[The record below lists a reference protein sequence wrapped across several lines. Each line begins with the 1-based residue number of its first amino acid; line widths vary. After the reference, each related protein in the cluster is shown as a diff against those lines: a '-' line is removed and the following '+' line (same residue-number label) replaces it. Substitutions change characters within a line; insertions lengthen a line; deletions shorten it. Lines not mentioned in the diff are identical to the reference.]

1 MTVGAAASC
10 PVANCIV
17 GREVHGGRL
26 LVGIVGACVG
36 GGGTSEPRCGSSPA
50 AAGGD
55 ADVLASPVKL
65 SISLPTNSS
74 GLTLEGEGSTG
85 SQLPMEAVDA
95 TAGEA
100 SLSVACGLLAW

>member
-17 GREVHGGRL
+17 GKEVHGGRL

-36 GGGTSEPRCGSSPA
+36 GGGTCCGGSPA

>member
-1 MTVGAAASC
+1 MTVGAAASS

-17 GREVHGGRL
+17 GKEVHGGRI

-36 GGGTSEPRCGSSPA
+36 GGGTSELCCGNRSA

-74 GLTLEGEGSTG
+74 GLTLEGEGTTG
-85 SQLPMEAVDA
+85 NQLPMEAVGA

-100 SLSVACGLLAW
+100 TLSAACG